1 VTKTTAEN
9 RVHVELDGEQVFLW
23 RWRNFCTQEQMAERA
38 GIAPTTLRRAENG
51 QGAVTSRTARKIAHV
66 MGVEPKAIE
75 RA

>member
-51 QGAVTSRTARKIAHV
+51 QGAVTRSTARKLAHV
-66 MGVEPKAIE
+66 MGVELAE
-75 RA
+75 LVRA